1 MSDKHA
7 KILLVDDNPRVRSFV
22 RPALEAAGFDCI
34 EAVDGLTALEKVDS
48 EYPDLLVLDIMLG
61 DDSMNG
67 LDVCKRIRKKGIR
80 IPVIFLTIK
89 DRTEDS
95 RYMERA
101 FQLGGDD
108 YITKREELKR
118 LEKSMG
124 LPPTE
129 FVGQKSDIE
138 ELIARIRVRINLVKP
153 ELEYDDYLRIDLVK
167 QQLKVKLNG
176 QWQEIHLTTT
186 EFNILEALIKAGGQP
201 LGKNQLMDMTNVDG
215 EASLQNHIWR
225 LRNKIEPSPEAPQ
238 YILTYHSVGY
248 RFKELNQ
255 SMEH

>member
-1 MSDKHA
+1 
-7 KILLVDDNPRVRSFV
+7 
-22 RPALEAAGFDCI
+22 
-34 EAVDGLTALEKVDS
+34 
-48 EYPDLLVLDIMLG
+48 
-61 DDSMNG
+61 
-67 LDVCKRIRKKGIR
+67 
-80 IPVIFLTIK
+80 
-89 DRTEDS
+89 
-95 RYMERA
+95 
-101 FQLGGDD
+101 
-108 YITKREELKR
+108 
-118 LEKSMG
+118 MG

-186 EFNILEALIKAGGQP
+186 EFNILQALIQAGGQP
-201 LGKNQLMDMTNVDG
+201 LGKNQLMDMTNVEG